1 MRKGFVSRT
10 VVSLLCTALFAVA
23 LVLTGCSADTLTG
36 PQADGGD
43 GHNNGNNL
51 VETVKSDANT
61 GAFFGKLVERYGGA
75 SVGGD
80 GHNNNAPGVGGDG
93 HNNNAPGVGG
103 DGHNN
108 NAPGVGGDGHN
119 NNAPGVGGDGHNNN
133 APGVGGDGHN
143 NN

>member
-1 MRKGFVSRT
+1 MRKGFVSRS

-36 PQADGGD
+36 PQAGGGD
-43 GHNNGNNL
+43 SHNNNRVATSN
-51 VETVKSDANT
+51 SDANT
-61 GAFFGKLVERYGGA
+61 GAFFGKLVERYG
-75 SVGGD
+75 
-80 GHNNNAPGVGGDG
+80 GVGGDG

-119 NNAPGVGGDGHNNN
+119 NN
-133 APGVGGDGHN
+133 
-143 NN
+143 